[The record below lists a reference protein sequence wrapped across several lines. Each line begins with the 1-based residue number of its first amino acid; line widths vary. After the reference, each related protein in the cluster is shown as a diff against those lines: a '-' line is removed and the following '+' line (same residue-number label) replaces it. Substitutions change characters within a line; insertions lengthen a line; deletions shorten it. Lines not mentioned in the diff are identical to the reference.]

1 MLHSIPSWIVFAL
14 GFLAQIFFSLRTLLQ
29 WMKSEKAR
37 RIESP
42 AGYWILSVAG
52 AYLMFVYGVMRDDF
66 SIILG
71 QFISYYVYLWN
82 LGAKGIWK
90 RIASVVKV
98 LLIATPV
105 VAVLLLLRDAG
116 EFARNYFHNDG
127 IPFWLVVFGSAGQII
142 FTLRFVYQYFYS
154 ARRHCS
160 TLPMGFWAISLFGS
174 GVIIAY
180 GIFRLDPVLILG
192 QSFGFVAY
200 VRNLMIGFKAKKRIG
215 NDEQQTA
222 NQ

>member
-1 MLHSIPSWIVFAL
+1 MLHSVPSWIVFSL
-14 GFLAQIFFSLRTLLQ
+14 GFTAQIFFSLRTLLQ
-29 WMKSEKAR
+29 WFKSEKAR

-42 AGYWILSVAG
+42 AAYWILSVAG
-52 AYLMFVYGVMRDDF
+52 AYIMFVYGVRRDDF

-71 QFISYYVYLWN
+71 QLISYYVYLWN
-82 LGAKGIWK
+82 LGAKGIWS
-90 RIASVVKV
+90 RLARSVKAL
-98 LLIATPV
+98 LLITPV
-105 VAVLLLLRDAG
+105 LAVALLLRNAA
-116 EFARNYFHNDG
+116 EYVQSFFHNDS

-154 ARRHCS
+154 SRRHCS
-160 TLPMGFWAISLFGS
+160 SLPMGFWGISLLGS

-200 VRNLMIGFKAKKRIG
+200 IRNLMIGFKEKKHIG
-215 NDEQQTA
+215 TDEQQIA